1 VSSSGRATIP
11 AADPFT
17 ATVVAWLTTSGDFS
31 DPFQDLQV
39 QMLNQDD
46 TTATARVTLALRR
59 PATEPWGTYSS
70 LFTFTRQTPSAAW
83 HLFTH
88 PPFVAVATQTV
99 TAGAEATEAATG
111 HRSRDLASLALAK
124 PDEGW
129 AGGTGGT
136 LWHHAAGRWQPAEPL
151 GAATIT
157 SIALT
162 APDNGWA
169 ISSLPGPNVSTF
181 LHLQRDSWTP
191 VLTVTSVLNSLAF
204 AGTDTGWAVGQAGAL
219 YQYRAGTWAAAAA
232 GTANNLRAVALRGP
246 EESWAVGE
254 HSTILHYQAG
264 VWQAVPSPVQI
275 SLYGVALDA
284 MGSGWAMG
292 TWPGTGGIILHLVDG
307 IWQRVDSPPTA
318 GLASV
323 SLIGDTGWIAGTAK
337 DGHHGVIL
345 RLTAGHWQVETM
357 DVPHP
362 LYAIATIAPGSAW
375 AVGLTGTFMQY
386 VDGTWMPANP

>member
-1 VSSSGRATIP
+1 
-11 AADPFT
+11 
-17 ATVVAWLTTSGDFS
+17 
-31 DPFQDLQV
+31 
-39 QMLNQDD
+39 
-46 TTATARVTLALRR
+46 
-59 PATEPWGTYSS
+59 
-70 LFTFTRQTPSAAW
+70 
-83 HLFTH
+83 
-88 PPFVAVATQTV
+88 
-99 TAGAEATEAATG
+99 
-111 HRSRDLASLALAK
+111 
-124 PDEGW
+124 
-129 AGGTGGT
+129 
-136 LWHHAAGRWQPAEPL
+136 
-151 GAATIT
+151 
-157 SIALT
+157 
-162 APDNGWA
+162 
-169 ISSLPGPNVSTF
+169 
-181 LHLQRDSWTP
+181 
-191 VLTVTSVLNSLAF
+191 
-204 AGTDTGWAVGQAGAL
+204 
-219 YQYRAGTWAAAAA
+219 
-232 GTANNLRAVALRGP
+232 
-246 EESWAVGE
+246 VGE

-275 SLYGVALDA
+275 SLNGVALDA